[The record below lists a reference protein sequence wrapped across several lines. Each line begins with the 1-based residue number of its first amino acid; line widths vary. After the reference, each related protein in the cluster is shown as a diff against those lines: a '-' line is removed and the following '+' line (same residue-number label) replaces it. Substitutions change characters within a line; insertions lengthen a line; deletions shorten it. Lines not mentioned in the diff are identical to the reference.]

1 MIRDLKYNSV
11 SSSIGNTTRRQHQL
25 AIPGT
30 MERNGREKSA
40 NSKAFSLPYSHLSSL
55 EIAFLE
61 KRARDL
67 EAGMDRE
74 LAFVENESGG
84 WGALPWHRRQRL
96 EVYERESEILL
107 EMLTVLKH
115 NRQRLD
121 DVLSGWLGQI
131 HQRTAQGRAVNGST
145 AAYWET
151 NLDRQIVVRLLG
163 DWWRWLKAKIKP

>member
-1 MIRDLKYNSV
+1 MIRDLKSSSV
-11 SSSIGNTTRRQHQL
+11 SSSVRNTTRRQHQI
-25 AIPGT
+25 AVPRM

-40 NSKAFSLPYSHLSSL
+40 NSKAFSPPYSHLSSL
-55 EIAFLE
+55 EIAFLK
-61 KRARDL
+61 KRALDL
-67 EAGMDRE
+67 QAGMDRE
-74 LAFVENESGG
+74 LAYVENESDG
-84 WGALPWHRRQRL
+84 WSALPWHRRQQL

-107 EMLTVLKH
+107 EILAVLKH

-131 HQRTAQGRAVNGST
+131 HQRTARGRPVNGS